1 MQHGKPLDMV
11 ADMLNMLLEGKTV
24 YSDAWSWDTTWLN
37 RLFRQAQKSMTFRIS
52 PLEMIMNEEQVD
64 IWDQTRD
71 LVTDELNIVRHRA
84 SNDAFLI
91 QETYLRTRQI
101 VTETA

>member
-1 MQHGKPLDMV
+1 
-11 ADMLNMLLEGKTV
+11 
-24 YSDAWSWDTTWLN
+24 
-37 RLFRQAQKSMTFRIS
+37 MTFRIS